1 MATKFVENPPFES
14 RTYHINRL
22 RAIAENHLRQIAE
35 EKLQEEFDDSRRN
48 EELERYA
55 KQRRRDKMRAAV
67 PAVSA
72 STSRMRSAQD
82 VLDRLRWDDDLD
94 LSKYTIGYLERF
106 NGIQEMSAASW
117 ISEPTEDEWIPQ
129 HRIRYFKR
137 FDESGKQ
144 EVVWDRDNRIDR
156 MFGSSTNKEA
166 NNDVSSKDRGE
177 QLTQ

>member
-1 MATKFVENPPFES
+1 
-14 RTYHINRL
+14 
-22 RAIAENHLRQIAE
+22 
-35 EKLQEEFDDSRRN
+35 
-48 EELERYA
+48 
-55 KQRRRDKMRAAV
+55 
-67 PAVSA
+67 
-72 STSRMRSAQD
+72 
-82 VLDRLRWDDDLD
+82 
-94 LSKYTIGYLERF
+94 
-106 NGIQEMSAASW
+106 MSAASW

-137 FDESGKQ
+137 FDDSGKQ